1 MRAGPWFRWSLKRG
15 EARQVELVGM
25 TAVAEAAAL
34 DPSSLFAVV
43 KDATFETE
51 D

>member
-1 MRAGPWFRWSLKRG
+1 MWSLKRG
-15 EARQVELVGM
+15 EARQRELVGM

-43 KDATFETE
+43 SDPTFETG